1 MCISLVKRGVAG
13 ARQIS
18 GLSSP
23 VGTGVGCRHPRTDV
37 LGNFSRP
44 HSTSSGQALRA
55 EAMLSPY
62 PSRMAARL
70 FLELLSTECRLFL
83 FTSSGWTLLPC
94 GYVMG
99 VHGALV
105 AGIPGLKSETWG
117 TLRVFPTRRVQAI
130 MYRPTKVGPS
140 GVVPFQRVHSVIYRR
155 AVQKLEEDFANSRWE
170 VVLS

>member
-1 MCISLVKRGVAG
+1 VKRGVAG
-13 ARQIS
+13 AGEMS
-18 GLSSP
+18 GWSSP
-23 VGTGVGCRHPRTDV
+23 VGTRAGCRHPRTDV

-44 HSTSSGQALRA
+44 CGLKPCF
-55 EAMLSPY
+55 SPY

-83 FTSSGWTLLPC
+83 FTSLGWMLLPC

-117 TLRVFPTRRVQAI
+117 TLRVFPSRFVQAVT
-130 MYRPTKVGPS
+130 RC
-140 GVVPFQRVHSVIYRR
+140 QR
-155 AVQKLEEDFANSRWE
+155 
-170 VVLS
+170 